1 MPWHHAYGKWIQQ
14 RPGASSRIC
23 GESDNGIADGDKPD
37 GDKPDSD
44 EPDSD
49 EPDSLYLILSV
60 RLYHP
65 GISTLVILTMAAERV
80 DSRIRLQ

>member
-14 RPGASSRIC
+14 RPGVSSRIC
-23 GESDNGIADGDKPD
+23 GESDSGIADGDK
-37 GDKPDSD
+37 
-44 EPDSD
+44 PDSD